1 MHGAKVLIGDNLD
14 KIIISKANHVFLNI
28 QTDAGIEQELSD
40 HFCFYVPGYKFMPA
54 YKNRMWDGKI
64 RLYDLRKKLLYTG
77 LYKYLCEFAAA
88 RDYEIEIENNDNYGR
103 PDITENIDV
112 PALLNELH
120 LTAGGN
126 KIEARD
132 YQKEAVHHAL
142 SNRQSLLL
150 SPTASGKSLIIYM
163 AIRYYLSTYD
173 EGNVLLIVP
182 TTSLVEQMY
191 SDFGDYSQYDEWN
204 VEEDCHRIYG
214 GKEKYDIRQRVV
226 ISTWQSIYKERAP
239 WFQDFGMV
247 VGDEAHNF
255 KAKSLTAILEKCG
268 NAKYRI
274 GTTGTLDGTQTH
286 QLVLEGLFG
295 PVHKVTTTKQLIDS
309 KDLADLSVSVLLLK
323 YADEYCKQ
331 ISKVK
336 YQEEMDFIV
345 RHDPRNQFI
354 SNLALDQ
361 DGNTLILF
369 QYVDKHGKPLHDMLK
384 SKLEEMERTNR
395 KLFYV
400 SGETGVDDREQ
411 IRAITEGESDAIIV
425 ASVGTF
431 STGINIKRL
440 NNIIFASPSK
450 SQIRVLQSIGRGLRK
465 SADGK
470 ATKVY
475 DIADDLH
482 WKSKKNYTLNHAAE
496 RIKIYNKEKFKY
508 KVYEI
513 KI

>member
-1 MHGAKVLIGDNLD
+1 MD
-14 KIIISKANHVFLNI
+14 KIIISKANHAFLNI

-64 RLYDLRKKLLYTG
+64 RLYDLRKKVLYTG
-77 LYKYLCEFAAA
+77 LFKYLREFAAA

-112 PALLNELH
+112 PALLDELH
-120 LTAGGN
+120 LTAGGD

-173 EGNVLLIVP
+173 EGNILLIVP

-214 GKEKYDIRQRVV
+214 GKEKYDIRKRVV
-226 ISTWQSIYKERAP
+226 ISTWQSIYKERSA

-331 ISKVK
+331 ISKAK

-345 RHDPRNQFI
+345 RHDPRNHFI

-384 SKLEEMERTNR
+384 NKLEAMERTNR

>member
-1 MHGAKVLIGDNLD
+1 MD
-14 KIIISKANHVFLNI
+14 KIVISKANHVFLNI

-77 LYKYLCEFAAA
+77 LFKYLREFAAA

-112 PALLNELH
+112 PALLDELH

-214 GKEKYDIRQRVV
+214 GKEKYDIKQRVV
-226 ISTWQSIYKERAP
+226 ISTWQSIYKERPA

-331 ISKVK
+331 VSKAK

-345 RHDPRNQFI
+345 RHDPRNHFI

-384 SKLEEMERTNR
+384 SKLEAMERTNR

>member
-1 MHGAKVLIGDNLD
+1 MD
-14 KIIISKANHVFLNI
+14 KIVVKKVNHVFLEI
-28 QTDAGIEQELSD
+28 QTDRGIEQELTE
-40 HFCFYVPGYKFMPA
+40 HFCFFVPGYKWMPS
-54 YKNRMWDGKI
+54 YRNRIWDGKI
-64 RLYDLRKKLLYTG
+64 RLFDLRTKRLYNG
-77 LYKYLCEFAAA
+77 LFKYVCMFAAV
-88 RDYEIEIENNDNYGR
+88 RDYEIIIEDNSEYGR
-103 PDITENIDV
+103 PDTIENIDI
-112 PALLNELH
+112 PALLSELH
-120 LTAGGN
+120 LTSGGK

-132 YQKEAVHHAL
+132 YQQQAAQHAL
-142 SNRQSLLL
+142 SNHQCLLL
-150 SPTASGKSLIIYM
+150 SPTASGKSLIIYLS
-163 AIRYYLSTYD
+163 IRHYLSTYS
-173 EGNVLLIVP
+173 EGNILLIVP

-191 SDFGDYSQYDEWN
+191 SDFEDYSQHDEWD
-204 VEEDCHRIYG
+204 VSDHCHKIYS
-214 GKEKYDIRQRVV
+214 GKEKYNIRQRVI
-226 ISTWQSIYKERAP
+226 ISTWQSIYKEKAP
-239 WFQDFGMV
+239 WFEDFGMV
-247 VGDEAHNF
+247 IGDEAHNF
-255 KAKSLTAILEKCG
+255 KAKSLTTILEKCH

-274 GTTGTLDGTQTH
+274 GTTGTLDGAQTH

-295 PVHKVTTTKQLIDS
+295 PVHKVTTTKALIDS
-309 KDLADLSVSVLLLK
+309 KALADLNISVLLLK
-323 YADEYCKQ
+323 YADEYCQQ

-345 RHDPRNQFI
+345 RYEPRNNFI

-361 DGNTLILF
+361 DGNTLVLF
-369 QYVDKHGKPLHDMLK
+369 QYVDKHGKPLYDMIK
-384 SKLEEMERTNR
+384 NKLDEMGKTNR

-411 IRAITEGESDAIIV
+411 IRAITEGQSDAIIV

-450 SQIRVLQSIGRGLRK
+450 SQVRVLQSIGRGLRK
-465 SADGK
+465 SLDGK

-496 RIKIYNKEKFKY
+496 RIKIYSKEKFEY
-508 KVYEI
+508 KVYEV

>member
-1 MHGAKVLIGDNLD
+1 
-14 KIIISKANHVFLNI
+14 
-28 QTDAGIEQELSD
+28 
-40 HFCFYVPGYKFMPA
+40 MPA

-64 RLYDLRKKLLYTG
+64 RLYDLRTKQLYTG
-77 LYKYLCEFAAA
+77 LFKYLKEFASA
-88 RDYEIEIENNDNYGR
+88 RDYEVLVESNREYGR
-103 PDITENIDV
+103 PDITENIDI

-120 LTAGGN
+120 LSVNGD
-126 KIEARD
+126 KVEARE
-132 YQKEAVHHAL
+132 YQKEALHHAL
-142 SNRQSLLL
+142 SNQQSLLL

-163 AIRYYLSTYD
+163 AIRHYLSTYN
-173 EGNVLLIVP
+173 EGNILLVVP

-191 SDFGDYSQYDEWN
+191 SDFADYSQYDEWN
-204 VEEDCHRIYG
+204 VDDNCHKIYA
-214 GKEKYDIRQRVV
+214 GKEKYNIKNRVV
-226 ISTWQSIYKERAP
+226 ITTWQSVYKERTP
-239 WFQDFGMV
+239 WFEDFGMV
-247 VGDEAHNF
+247 IGDEAHNF
-255 KAKSLTAILEKCG
+255 KAKSLTAILEKCH

-295 PVHKVTTTKQLIDS
+295 PVYKVTTTKQLIDS
-309 KDLADLSVSVLLLK
+309 KDLADLNVSVLLLK
-323 YADEYCKQ
+323 YADEYCRE
-331 ISKVK
+331 ISKAK
-336 YQEEMDFIV
+336 YQQELDFIV
-345 RHDPRNQFI
+345 RHEPRNNFI

-369 QYVDKHGKPLHDMLK
+369 QYVDKHGKPLHDMLRK
-384 SKLEEMERTNR
+384 KLEDIKRTNR

-400 SGETGVDDREQ
+400 SGETGVDDREE
-411 IRAITEGESDAIIV
+411 IRAITEGQSDAIIV

-465 SADGK
+465 SVDGK
-470 ATKVY
+470 DTKVY

-482 WKSKKNYTLNHAAE
+482 WKSSKNYTLNHAAE